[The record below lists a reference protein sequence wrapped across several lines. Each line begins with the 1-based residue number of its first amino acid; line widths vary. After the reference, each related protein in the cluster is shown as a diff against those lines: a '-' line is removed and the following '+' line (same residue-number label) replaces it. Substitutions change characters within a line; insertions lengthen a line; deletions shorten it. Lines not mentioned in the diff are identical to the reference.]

1 MRSGLDEKSSRIWVA
16 LFSAAFILLALLLFD
31 PKPDTG
37 GDNVVYMI
45 LAESL
50 RTGQGYADIFLPGAP
65 AHIQYPFGLPV
76 LLSLVF
82 GFAGGISVTGAKVLV
97 MLFGVGAMVFCL
109 LLYGRVLGRQAR
121 WAMAA
126 VVSMPMFATAAHRVL
141 TEIPFLCVSLG
152 ALYFLVR
159 GEQEDSEWSW
169 WAGTVLAVAGTLLR
183 TAGIALVVA
192 VVVHL
197 LVKRRFWNFAGL
209 AALFLA
215 LFVPW
220 QVRNT
225 MAGAGPSYLDYLLA
239 KDPYVAD
246 FGRIDVGDFAVRIG
260 TNLMRFVFEVVPMAF
275 LAVLGKGL
283 IAWAVGL
290 VLLVLLK
297 TGFWGRFGHWTVLA
311 PYGVLGFLV
320 LLAWPEVWTGERF
333 ALPLIPVL
341 AVYVF
346 IGVDKLGRRLRLKR
360 AVPVAAAA
368 VVALN
373 LVAVGIRAAE
383 AIPDWTRYARGDR
396 YAGYSPGWRR
406 YMQAAEWLRN
416 SVAKDRVVLA
426 RKPEFVFLESGL
438 RSFCY
443 PFTNDRARVQA
454 AVDSS
459 DYVVIEDFTWT
470 ETAKH
475 FLVPVLHQKPQAYRT
490 VHTTGPPEVFVLE
503 VLR

>member
-1 MRSGLDEKSSRIWVA
+1 MA
-16 LFSAAFILLALLLFD
+16 LFAAAYVLLVLVLFD

-82 GFAGGISVTGAKVLV
+82 GLAGGISITGAKVLV
-97 MLFGVGAMVFCL
+97 MLFGVGAMAFCY
-109 LLYGRVLGRQAR
+109 LLYERVLGRQAQ
-121 WAMAA
+121 WVMAA
-126 VVSMPMFATAAHRVL
+126 VVSMPLFAIAGHRVL

-159 GEQEDSEWSW
+159 GEQEDSEWSCW
-169 WAGTVLAVAGTLLR
+169 LGTVLAVAGTLLR

-192 VVVHL
+192 VAVHL

-209 AALFLA
+209 VVLFLA

-220 QVRNT
+220 QVRNA
-225 MAGAGPSYLDYLLA
+225 MVGAGPSYFDYLLA

-246 FGRIDVGDFAVRIG
+246 FGRIDVGDFAVRVG
-260 TNLMRFVFEVVPMAF
+260 ANLMKYVFEVVPRAF
-275 LAVLGKGL
+275 LSVLGKGVA
-283 IAWAVGL
+283 AWAVGL
-290 VLLVLLK
+290 LVLALLK
-297 TGFWGRFGHWTVLA
+297 TGFWTRKKQWTVLA
-311 PYGVLGFLV
+311 AYCVLGFLV
-320 LLAWPEVWTGERF
+320 LLAWPEVWSGERF

-341 AVYVF
+341 VVYVF
-346 IGVDKLGRRLRLKR
+346 IGVDRLGRKLKLKW
-360 AVPVAAAA
+360 AVPIAGSA

-373 LVAVGIRAAE
+373 LAAVGISAAR
-383 AIPDWTRYARGDR
+383 AIPDWVRYAKGDR

-406 YMQAAEWLRN
+406 YLQAAEWLRD
-416 SVAKDRVVLA
+416 SAAKDKVVLA

-443 PFTNDRARVQA
+443 PFTNERARVQA
-454 AVDSS
+454 AIDSS
-459 DYVVIEDFTWT
+459 DYVIIEDFTWT
-470 ETAKH
+470 ETAEH
-475 FLVPVLHQKPQAYRT
+475 FLIPVLHQSPERYRT
-490 VHTTGPPEVFVLE
+490 VHATGPPEVFVLE
-503 VLR
+503 VLK

>member
-1 MRSGLDEKSSRIWVA
+1 MA
-16 LFSAAFILLALLLFD
+16 LFGAAYVLFVLFLFD

-50 RTGQGYADIFLPGAP
+50 RTGQGYSDIFLPGAP
-65 AHIQYPFGLPV
+65 AHVQYPFGLPAV
-76 LLSLVF
+76 LSLAF
-82 GFAGGISVTGAKVLV
+82 GIAGRISVAWAKAVI
-97 MLFGVGAMVFCL
+97 MLFAVGAMGFCY
-109 LLYGRVLGRQAR
+109 LLYERVLGRQAR
-121 WAMAA
+121 WVMAA
-126 VVSMPMFATAAHRVL
+126 VVSMPMFAIAGHRVL

-159 GEQEDSEWSW
+159 GQQEDSEWSW
-169 WAGTVLAVAGTLLR
+169 WLGTVLAVAGTLLR

-192 VVVHL
+192 LAIHFVVR
-197 LVKRRFWNFAGL
+197 RRFWNFAGL
-209 AALFLA
+209 VVLFLA

-225 MAGAGPSYLDYLLA
+225 LVGTGPSYLDYLLA

-260 TNLMRFVFEVVPMAF
+260 TNLMRYVFEVVPRAF
-275 LAVLGKGL
+275 LAVLGKGVA
-283 IAWAVGL
+283 AWAVGL
-290 VLLVLLK
+290 LLLALLK
-297 TGFWGRFGHWTVLA
+297 TGFWTRVKQWTVLA
-311 PYGVLGFLV
+311 AYGVLGFLV
-320 LLAWPEVWTGERF
+320 LLAWPEVWSGERF

-341 AVYVF
+341 VVYVF
-346 IGVDKLGRRLRLKR
+346 LGLDKIGARLKWKWT
-360 AVPVAAAA
+360 VQVAAVV

-373 LVAVGIRAAE
+373 LVAVGIGAAR
-383 AIPDWTRYARGDR
+383 AIPDWVRYAKGDR

-406 YMQAAEWLRN
+406 YLQAAEWLRDN
-416 SVAKDRVVLA
+416 AAKDEVVLA
-426 RKPEFVFLESGL
+426 RKPEFVNLESGL

-454 AVDSS
+454 AIDSS
-459 DYVVIEDFTWT
+459 DYVIIEDFTWT

-475 FLVPVLHQKPQAYRT
+475 FLIPVLHQSPERYRT

-503 VLR
+503 VLK